1 MYDKA
6 KYCVKCTQTGELSD
20 CFTSFTGVRQIENVS
35 PVLFSIFLND
45 WQQFMA
51 LKHNYIIPNI
61 VDDALSDNDVEVY
74 LKLYALLYA
83 DDTVIFAEISSEIQ
97 RALNAMSEYC
107 RFGILKSIL
116 MKRK

>member
-1 MYDKA
+1 
-6 KYCVKCTQTGELSD
+6 
-20 CFTSFTGVRQIENVS
+20 
-35 PVLFSIFLND
+35 
-45 WQQFMA
+45 MA

-83 DDTVIFAEISSEIQ
+83 DDTVIFAESSSEIQ

-107 RFGILKSIL
+107 GIWDLKVNSNETKVVL
-116 MKRK
+116 SVLEKQAWS

>member
-1 MYDKA
+1 
-6 KYCVKCTQTGELSD
+6 
-20 CFTSFTGVRQIENVS
+20 
-35 PVLFSIFLND
+35 
-45 WQQFMA
+45 MA

-107 RFGILKSIL
+107 RVGILKSIL

>member
-1 MYDKA
+1 
-6 KYCVKCTQTGELSD
+6 
-20 CFTSFTGVRQIENVS
+20 
-35 PVLFSIFLND
+35 
-45 WQQFMA
+45 MA

-83 DDTVIFAEISSEIQ
+83 DDTVIFAESSSEIQ

-107 RFGILKSIL
+107 RLWDLKINSNETKVVL
-116 MKRK
+116 SVLEKQAWS